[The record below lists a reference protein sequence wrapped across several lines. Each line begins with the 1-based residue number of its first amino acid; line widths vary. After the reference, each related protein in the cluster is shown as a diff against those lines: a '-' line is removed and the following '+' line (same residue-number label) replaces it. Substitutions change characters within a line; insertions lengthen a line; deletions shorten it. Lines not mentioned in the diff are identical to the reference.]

1 MNNTEE
7 LADRYEKSLSL
18 FESIVNDTITNNN
31 KSFIEKYANAIIPSI
46 ITFVTIIGATY
57 VGAYRLG
64 IVEKQVTS
72 LDDRIKIYESRE
84 HESDLERQQIQ
95 NDISYI
101 KDNQKRIEVKINKLY
116 NKREK

>member
-7 LADRYEKSLSL
+7 LADRYERSLSSL
-18 FESIVNDTITNNN
+18 ESLINEAITNNN
-31 KSFIEKYANAIIPSI
+31 KSFMEKYAQAIVLSI

-57 VGAYRLG
+57 VGAYRLE
-64 IVEKQVTS
+64 IVEKELAS
-72 LDDRIKIYESRE
+72 FDNRLKISEARE
-84 HESDLERQQIQ
+84 HKNDLEIQQIQ

-101 KDNQKRIEVKINKLY
+101 KDNQKRIEIKINKLY

>member
-7 LADRYEKSLSL
+7 LADRYERSLSFL
-18 FESIVNDTITNNN
+18 ESLVNESITNNN
-31 KSFIEKYANAIIPSI
+31 KSFIERYASVIIPSI
-46 ITFVTIIGATY
+46 ITLVTIIGATY

-72 LDDRIKIYESRE
+72 LDNRIEIQESRYYE
-84 HESDLERQQIQ
+84 NELEKQELQ

-116 NKREK
+116 NKRID